1 MFQFVIFFSLFLSI
15 FSSIQGL
22 GNAGPSKHHT
32 VLNTLSHAG
41 TPTIGYSTLRPPTV
55 DPLWG
60 DKVLKKDK
68 GYSWYCMLDPHTAQG
83 QQDVAEYNQFGEEWK
98 RVLKEDLKDTSHM
111 GHRYNKLLQL
121 YARSYLTRL
130 HTLHMREGLHRQATV
145 IQGFTCS
152 HLDDSTGKLFGW
164 ADLRLEDFVQEGL
177 VPTDSSIETSHIYER
192 WTDLSNKKVIDP
204 FFHGTTVIDVI
215 YLKDSEVS
223 VDEVL
228 NAERV
233 ISEQTSRNKL
243 TSATK
248 STPSKIGILVG
259 NYIKSMSDESL
270 NYDPNFIQDSTFAW
284 PKGFPPRGKPK
295 TDGSDIMGDYPYP
308 SVPALH
314 EDVFLNYCKNPMNE
328 EYSRAMNEKLTVPCR
343 SKSRRNINMAGPPFI
358 VSYKSISADAY
369 ALSQEGTPTPY
380 MTTHQANMTVLAPL
394 IIHLLMG
401 DIQNKTPTQMAEND
415 DAKMACQYFVRHHIH
430 EVGLSNLRPHTSLD
444 QHYKLE
450 KATNS
455 TIIEGTQEVLGAT
468 IFICDLVNVTLTT
481 IARLKKDQP
490 GVRRKRLNEACHKL
504 SEIFCTIDS
513 YCNSPS
519 TSDFVTA
526 LGECSASLHLNKMF
540 H

>member
-1 MFQFVIFFSLFLSI
+1 M
-15 FSSIQGL
+15 
-22 GNAGPSKHHT
+22 GNDGPSKDHT
-32 VLNTLSHAG
+32 LLKTLSHGG
-41 TPTIGYSTLRPPTV
+41 TPTIGYSTLRPPIF

-60 DKVLKKDK
+60 DKVLNLDKDK
-68 GYSWYCMLDPHTAQG
+68 GYSWYCMLDPHSIQG
-83 QQDVAEYNQFGEEWK
+83 QQDVAEYNKFGDEWK
-98 RVLKEDLKDTSHM
+98 RVLKEDLKDTTHM

-121 YARSYLTRL
+121 YALNYQTRL
-130 HTLHMREGLHRQATV
+130 HHLDFREGLHRKATS

-152 HLDDSTGKLFGW
+152 HLDDSIGKLFGW
-164 ADLRLEDFVQEGL
+164 ADLRLEHFVQEGL
-177 VPTDSSIETSHIYER
+177 VPTESDIKTSDIHQR
-192 WTDLSNKKVIDP
+192 WADLSNKKLIDP
-204 FFHGTTVIDVI
+204 FFHGVTIVDVI
-215 YLKDSEVS
+215 YVKDFDEPI
-223 VDEVL
+223 DEVL
-228 NAERV
+228 HAERV
-233 ISEQTSRNKL
+233 ISEQTSLNKRS
-243 TSATK
+243 SATK

-270 NYDPNFIQDSTFAW
+270 NYDPNFTQDSAFAW

-295 TDGSDIMGDYPYP
+295 TDGSEIMGDYPYP

-314 EDVFLNYCKNPMNE
+314 EEKFLNYCKNPQNE
-328 EYSRAMNEKLTVPCR
+328 EYRRAWDEKLTVPVR
-343 SKSRRNINMAGPPFI
+343 SKSKRKSHKANPPFI
-358 VSYKSISADAY
+358 VSYRSIATDAY
-369 ALSQEGTPTPY
+369 AFSEEGTPTPY
-380 MTTHQANMTVLAPL
+380 MTTHQANISVLAPL

-415 DAKMACQYFVRHHIH
+415 NASMACQYFVRHHIH

-455 TIIEGTQEVLGAT
+455 TIIEGTQEILGAT
-468 IFICDLVNVTLTT
+468 IFICDLVNATLTS
-481 IARLKKDQP
+481 ILRKKKDRP
-490 GVRRKRLNEACHKL
+490 GVRRKRLDQACNML

-526 LGECSASLHLNKMF
+526 LGECSASLHSKKMF